1 MMQLE
6 TVLSTRRIY
15 EGRVIN
21 LRVDDVRTSNG
32 VNTLREIVEHPGA
45 VAIVAVDD
53 EDRILLVRQYRH
65 AAGRVMTEI
74 PAGTLEPGEDPL
86 SCAARELD
94 EETGYIAAHIDR
106 LGGVYTSPG
115 FCTEYIHL
123 FVATGLTRGTAHPEE
138 DEQIGI
144 DAIPRAEVMRRVLA
158 GEIEDAKSVSALLLF
173 DHLAKAREMDR
184 REVE

>member
-1 MMQLE
+1 
-6 TVLSTRRIY
+6 
-15 EGRVIN
+15 
-21 LRVDDVRTSNG
+21 
-32 VNTLREIVEHPGA
+32 
-45 VAIVAVDD
+45 
-53 EDRILLVRQYRH
+53 
-65 AAGRVMTEI
+65 MTEI

-94 EETGYIAAHIDR
+94 EETGYIAAHIDG

-144 DAIPRAEVMRRVLA
+144 DAIPQAEVMRRVLA

-173 DHLAKAREMDR
+173 DHLAKAREMGR

>member
-1 MMQLE
+1 MMQFE

-32 VNTLREIVEHPGA
+32 VDTLREIVEHPGA

-65 AAGRVMTEI
+65 AAGRVMIEI

-106 LGGVYTSPG
+106 LGGV
-115 FCTEYIHL
+115 
-123 FVATGLTRGTAHPEE
+123 
-138 DEQIGI
+138 
-144 DAIPRAEVMRRVLA
+144 
-158 GEIEDAKSVSALLLF
+158 
-173 DHLAKAREMDR
+173 
-184 REVE
+184 